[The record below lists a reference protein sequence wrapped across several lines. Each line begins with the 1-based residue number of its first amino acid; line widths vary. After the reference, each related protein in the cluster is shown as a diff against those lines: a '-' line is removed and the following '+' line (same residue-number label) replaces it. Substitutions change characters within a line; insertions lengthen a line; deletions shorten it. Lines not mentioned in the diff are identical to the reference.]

1 MNKQVKNPVGKL
13 HVAELHF
20 PELKIKPNQLYK
32 IRGYFGNEFKEYDLL
47 HNHDLNTGKD
57 IYRYPAIQF
66 KKIDNALSLFG
77 YGDKAIDIF
86 KTLFLKSYFIKIETQ
101 KFMANEKN
109 FQVKSEK
116 FGLQDESYVYK
127 FISPWIALNQKNYK
141 EYVYLDSEGKNK
153 KLNSILINNI
163 ISFCKFTGYTIP
175 DKIKIKSKFRQ
186 IEVNLKGIAHSG
198 FTGEFMANFLLPDY
212 LGLGK
217 SSSRGYGCIK
227 REM

>member
-1 MNKQVKNPVGKL
+1 MISDTCVNQINIG
-13 HVAELHF
+13 ELHF
-20 PELKIKPNQLYK
+20 PELEIKHNQLHK
-32 IRGYFGNEFKEYDLL
+32 VRGYFGNEFKEYDLL
-47 HNHDLNTGKD
+47 HNHDLNTGKE

-66 KKIDNALSLFG
+66 KKTDNALSLFG

-86 KTLFLKSYFIKIETQ
+86 KTLFLKSYFIKIDTQ

-109 FQVKSEK
+109 FQVKSEC
-116 FGLQDESYVYK
+116 FGLKDETFVYK
-127 FISPWIALNQKNYK
+127 FISPWIALNQKNYNDYMNLNSQEEK
-141 EYVYLDSEGKNK
+141 TN

-163 ISFCKFTGYTIP
+163 ISFCKFTGYTVL
-175 DKIKIKSKFRQ
+175 DKIKIKSKFKQ
-186 IEVNLKGIAHSG
+186 IKVNLKSITHSG
-198 FTGEFMANFLLPDY
+198 FLGEFMANFLLPDY